1 MRRSSL
7 FTDEALILLI
17 IYNTILSRDANISK
31 WDVALEC
38 YKHGLG
44 SFVKVYR
51 KMKKLEKEG
60 LISLHPEGKFPFR
73 HFVRLTEKGKGI
85 VHKLHEIASELGID
99 G

>member
-1 MRRSSL
+1 MEKSLL

-17 IYNTILSRDANISK
+17 IYSTILSRNNISK

-38 YKHGLG
+38 YKYNLG

-51 KMKKLEKEG
+51 KMKKLEEGG

-73 HFVRLTEKGKGI
+73 HFVRLTEKGRRI
-85 VHKLHEIASELGID
+85 AHKLHEIASELGID

>member
-7 FTDEALILLI
+7 FTDEALVLLT
-17 IYNTILSRDANISK
+17 IYNTVLSRTNISK

-51 KMKKLEKEG
+51 KMKRLEKEG
-60 LISLHPEGKFPFR
+60 LISLLPEGKFPFR
-73 HFVRLTEKGKGI
+73 HFIRLTEKGRRI
-85 VHKLHEIASELGID
+85 AHKLSEIASELEVD